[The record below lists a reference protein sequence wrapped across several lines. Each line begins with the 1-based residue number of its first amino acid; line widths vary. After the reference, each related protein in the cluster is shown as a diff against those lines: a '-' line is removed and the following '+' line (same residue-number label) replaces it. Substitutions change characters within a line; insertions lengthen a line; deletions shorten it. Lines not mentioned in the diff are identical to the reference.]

1 MEGEVLKCAICQSG
15 SKVYDSRPAKIFR
28 NAIWRRRECLGCGN
42 RWRTYERNE
51 DEIDHDIAIAKVMT
65 SLSGLYKL
73 LLTLKEEYDI
83 EWEDDSIKVVREA
96 KDILQ
101 GSRE

>member
-1 MEGEVLKCAICQSG
+1 MKCLICQSD
-15 SKVYDSRPAKIFR
+15 SRVYDSRPAKIVPK
-28 NAIWRRRECLGCGN
+28 AIWRRRECLGCGN

-51 DEIDHDIAIAKVMT
+51 DEIDHDIAIARVMT
-65 SLSGLYKL
+65 SLSGLYEL

-83 EWEDDSIKVVREA
+83 EWEDGSIKVVREA

>member
-1 MEGEVLKCAICQSG
+1 MKCLICQSD
-15 SKVYDSRPAKIFR
+15 SRVYDSRPAKIVP

-51 DEIDHDIAIAKVMT
+51 DEIDHDIAIARVMT
-65 SLSGLYKL
+65 SLSGLYEL

>member
-1 MEGEVLKCAICQSG
+1 MKCLICQSD
-15 SKVYDSRPAKIFR
+15 SRVYDSRPAKIVP

-51 DEIDHDIAIAKVMT
+51 DEINHDIAIARVMT
-65 SLSGLYKL
+65 SLSDLYEL
-73 LLTLKEEYDI
+73 LLTIKEEYDI
-83 EWEDDSIKVVREA
+83 EWEDGSIKVVREA
-96 KDILQ
+96 EDILQ

>member
-1 MEGEVLKCAICQSG
+1 MKCLICQSG
-15 SKVYDSRPAKIFR
+15 SKVYDSRPAKIVH
-28 NAIWRRRECLGCGN
+28 NAIWRRRECLSCRN

-51 DEIDHDIAIAKVMT
+51 DEIGHDIAIASVMA
-65 SLSGLYKL
+65 SLSGLYEL

-83 EWEDDSIKVVREA
+83 EWEDGSIKVVREA

>member
-1 MEGEVLKCAICQSG
+1 MKCLICQSD
-15 SKVYDSRPAKIFR
+15 SRVYDSRPAKIVP

-51 DEIDHDIAIAKVMT
+51 DEIDHDIAIARVMT
-65 SLSGLYKL
+65 SLSGLYEL

-83 EWEDDSIKVVREA
+83 EWEDGSIKVVREA

>member
-1 MEGEVLKCAICQSG
+1 MKCLICQSD
-15 SKVYDSRPAKIFR
+15 SRVYDSRPAKIVP

-51 DEIDHDIAIAKVMT
+51 DEINHDIAIARVMT
-65 SLSGLYKL
+65 SLLGLYEL

-83 EWEDDSIKVVREA
+83 EWEDGSIKVVREA
-96 KDILQ
+96 EDILQ